1 MFLLYLCLIIK
12 CSAMYQTLTFL
23 HSTFR
28 WLVLLSLFYALF
40 IAYRGY
46 FFNKIYSKT
55 DDWVRHWTATI
66 AHIQLVL
73 GIMLYSQSPIV
84 SYFWKNFSTAKESF
98 DVLFFGVIH
107 IVMML
112 FSIILITVGSSLA
125 KRKATDKDKF
135 KTMAIW
141 FTISMVLIFIAIP
154 WPFSPFA
161 NRPYFR

>member
-1 MFLLYLCLIIK
+1 
-12 CSAMYQTLTFL
+12 MYQTLTFL
-23 HSTFR
+23 HSTCR

-46 FFNKIYSKT
+46 FSNKKYSKT
-55 DDWVRHWTATI
+55 DNLVRHWTATI
-66 AHIQLVL
+66 AHFQLVL

-84 SYFWKNFSTAKESF
+84 SYFWKNFSTARESF
-98 DVLFFGVIH
+98 DLLFFGVIH

-141 FTISMVLIFIAIP
+141 FTISVVLIFIAIP